1 MQFCSHALR
10 GNFTWRAAP
19 LMDAARPDSV
29 PTQRVGTK
37 LHRNDGFSNV
47 FMSCPLVCYAPR
59 ILVPR
64 LSIRP
69 TLQDNL

>member
-10 GNFTWRAAP
+10 GKFTWRAAP

-29 PTQRVGTK
+29 PTQRVGTR

-47 FMSCPLVCYAPR
+47 FMSCPLVCLYESGIWNVGR
-59 ILVPR
+59 ISR
-64 LSIRP
+64 
-69 TLQDNL
+69 